1 MTTTNERHAP
11 TAPAWG
17 PPAPPA
23 YHPAYYQPGYA
34 PLPPGPP
41 RRPRLWPALVTAG
54 VIGAAV
60 ASIAAGTI
68 TAQVRDNAA
77 PAAPESVTITVP
89 APVPPA
95 PAPLPVAQANRQ
107 TCQQGWLATVQPA
120 RDATAALA
128 LLPSGMSIL
137 DPAVRTNADWTA
149 AVQRA
154 GDLYRQA
161 STALQAQIAPGTT
174 PILANAAAT
183 AVQAFQALGDSY
195 SGFDA
200 IAGNAHDVATES
212 SDQMAVLCKR
222 LAP

>member
-23 YHPAYYQPGYA
+23 YPPAYYQPGYA

-41 RRPRLWPALVTAG
+41 RQPRLWPALVTAG

-95 PAPLPVAQANRQ
+95 PAPLPVAQANLQ
-107 TCQQGWLATVQPA
+107 TCAA
-120 RDATAALA
+120 RATASQLISDASTA
-128 LLPSGMSIL
+128 QGVIPPSMTIL
-137 DPAVRTNADWTA
+137 DPAVRSNADWTA

-161 STALQAQIAPGTT
+161 GDTLQNNIAPGAT
-174 PILANAAAT
+174 PILTSTITTAAHSLR
-183 AVQAFQALGDSY
+183 ALGDAY
-195 SGFDA
+195 ATFDPA
-200 IAGNAHDVATES
+200 SGNARDAAKEASDAMDV
-212 SDQMAVLCKR
+212 VCKR